1 VETASLGTTR
11 THASAM
17 TGPDITRL
25 AVWADT
31 AAPLKEVHDPRSA
44 GVKPADYKYHENLHA
59 RG

>member
-1 VETASLGTTR
+1 
-11 THASAM
+11 M